1 MHNDIDCHDS
11 GNDDITLDQ
20 VEDELGQGG
29 DQAGHAALGD
39 GAQRQD
45 HRLLELP
52 LRVDKSFLER

>member
-1 MHNDIDCHDS
+1 MHNDIDFHDN

-20 VEDELGQGG
+20 VEDELGQEG
-29 DQAGHAALGD
+29 DHAGHAALGD